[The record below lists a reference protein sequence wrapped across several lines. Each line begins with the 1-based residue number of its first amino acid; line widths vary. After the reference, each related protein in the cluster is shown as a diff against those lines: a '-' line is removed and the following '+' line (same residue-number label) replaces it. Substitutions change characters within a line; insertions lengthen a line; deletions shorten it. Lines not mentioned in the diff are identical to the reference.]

1 MSNPFA
7 KLEITSFFEYH
18 MLDADG
24 ELMYMVDKDGNQDE
38 TKPTIFKVYSTD
50 SKKFIADRNALLD
63 KMKHKRDKKMSMKDQ
78 ELIQNKTLMSIIHS
92 WENLPDCDGGDIK
105 FSEEMKAF
113 FVEKT
118 GLAYM
123 HRQLSHE
130 AAKTA
135 NFKNG

>member
-1 MSNPFA
+1 MPNPFA
-7 KLEITSFFEYH
+7 KLEITSYFEYH

-24 ELMYMVDKDGNQDE
+24 ELMYMVDKDGKQDE

-63 KMKHKRDKKMSMKDQ
+63 KMKHKRNKNMSMKDQ
-78 ELIQNKTLMSIIHS
+78 ELIQTAALMSIIHS
-92 WENLPDCDGGDIK
+92 WENLPDYEGGEIK
-105 FSEEMKAF
+105 FNEEVKAQ

-118 GLAYM
+118 TLAYM
-123 HRQLSHE
+123 HRQLSAE
-130 AAKTA
+130 SAKTA